1 MAEIKV
7 RGIPELRVALRELPM
22 QLQQNA
28 MRIALQ
34 AAAKVLAQE
43 VQAAAPVW
51 AGYLS
56 AKRQMKSPRGAL
68 RASVRAR
75 RRRARRGE
83 VRSEVYMKF
92 YGRYL
97 ERGWNLT
104 GHKPGKKLIRKIGP
118 RKFVEPAFLR
128 AKDRAVEAF
137 ADVVRR
143 ELVNQPLK
151 AQARA
156 RQQLAKMVGELVG
169 GGSE

>member
-7 RGIPELRVALRELPM
+7 RGLPELRVALRELPM
-22 QLQQNA
+22 RLQQNA
-28 MRIALQ
+28 MRIAIQ

-43 VQAAAPVW
+43 VAAAAPVW

-56 AKRQMKSPRGAL
+56 PKRQMDRPRGAL
-68 RASVRAR
+68 RASVLAR

-83 VRSEVYMKF
+83 VRSEVSMKF

-97 ERGWNLT
+97 ELGWNLT
-104 GHKPGKKLIRKIGP
+104 GRKPAKKVIRKIAP
-118 RKFVEPAFLR
+118 RPFVEPAFQR
-128 AKDRAVEAF
+128 ARDRAVEAF

-156 RQQLAKMVGELVG
+156 RNQLARMINDMYGDG
-169 GGSE
+169 GQ